1 MNWLRTSIHVLKKDL
16 TIEFRTRYA
25 INTVL
30 AFVAASL
37 LLLLFTLRA
46 QNLDPTPKS
55 GLIWIIILFAALSI
69 LARSFVAETDRNT
82 YNLLRIYGSGT
93 SVFVGKLIFNGLFT
107 LFINVTTF
115 VIYIFL
121 LDIIIIDIWAFLLV
135 ILFGTLGLS
144 SVSTMLAA
152 IVSQADRKGVI
163 FSVLSIPLLI
173 PFLLILTRVTKI
185 AFVDGSIS
193 TSLNDVFSMV
203 GFAGVTITAGVLLFE
218 YIWEE

>member
-1 MNWLRTSIHVLKKDL
+1 MNWLQTSIHVLKKDL
-16 TIEFRTRYA
+16 TIEFRTKYA
-25 INTVL
+25 MQTVL
-30 AFVAASL
+30 AFVVASL

-46 QNLDPTPKS
+46 QTLDPTPKS
-55 GLIWIIILFAALSI
+55 GLIWIIILFAALSV

-93 SVFVGKLIFNGLFT
+93 SVFIGKLIFNVLFT
-107 LFINVTTF
+107 LFINAATF
-115 VIYIFL
+115 TIYLFL
-121 LDIIIIDIWAFLLV
+121 LDIIIVDIWAFMLV
-135 ILFGTLGLS
+135 IVFGTLGLS

-185 AFVDGSIS
+185 AFVDGSVS

-218 YIWEE
+218 FIWEE

>member
-1 MNWLRTSIHVLKKDL
+1 MSWLQNSIHVLKKDL
-16 TIEFRTRYA
+16 IIEFRTRYA

-30 AFVAASL
+30 AFVVASL
-37 LLLLFTLRA
+37 LLILFTLRA
-46 QNLDPTPKS
+46 QDLAPTPKS
-55 GLIWIIILFAALSI
+55 GLIWIVVLFAALSV

-82 YNLLRIYGSGT
+82 YDLLRIYGSGI
-93 SVFVGKLIFNGLFT
+93 SVYVGKLIFNVLFT
-107 LFINVTTF
+107 LFINTATF
-115 VIYIFL
+115 IIYLFL
-121 LDIIIIDIWAFLLV
+121 LDIIVVDISAFLLV
-135 ILFGTLGLS
+135 VCFGTLGLS
-144 SVSTMLAA
+144 AVATMIAA

-185 AFVDGSIS
+185 AFVDGDIS
-193 TSLNDVFSMV
+193 ASLNDVFSMI